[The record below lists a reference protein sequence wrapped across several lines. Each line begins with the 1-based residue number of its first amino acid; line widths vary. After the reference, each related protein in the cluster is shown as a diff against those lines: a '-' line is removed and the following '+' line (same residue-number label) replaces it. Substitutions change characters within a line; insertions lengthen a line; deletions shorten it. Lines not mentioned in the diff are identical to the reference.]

1 MPRKPKGSSA
11 RFGPP
16 EGESWPKIRPKGIV
30 DGQQVRRGRENA
42 SSQCSNTR
50 RYGAEVTHAILP
62 GKARTT
68 LSKRVPVPETDTGGE
83 PATEAPV
90 NGGRNYNGPKVAKF
104 LVGCGL
110 PALGQKDPMKLHCSP
125 DWLWAFLRS
134 LRWKA
139 KKPPSGARAI
149 SEIPLEGLRI
159 LTLCQDLRA
168 KGQISGRQF
177 LWGVGLPKGN
187 GGVQRF
193 PRAGRRLALECKG
206 EGSLTARPTRRAG
219 TKVGLSDP
227 TVPSG
232 RAAAQRIKVT
242 VGITVDLPK
251 SSYRREGLAP
261 RCRLFAT
268 WGRSMFQGVGLFAH

>member
-1 MPRKPKGSSA
+1 MNGAKRSAEAVGCQNASVGERSALGGSNRASGGGRSGSENVGLSNANIGENPMPRKPKGSSA
-11 RFGPP
+11 RFVHG
-16 EGESWPKIRPKGIV
+16 G
-30 DGQQVRRGRENA
+30 VRRGRENA
-42 SSQCSNTR
+42 PSQCSSTR

-68 LSKRVPVPETDTGGE
+68 FNKRCRKVKEVGDLMTGE

-104 LVGCGL
+104 LVGPYEASLFPGIGFGL
-110 PALGQKDPMKLHCSP
+110 
-125 DWLWAFLRS
+125 FLRS
-134 LRWKA
+134 LG
-139 KKPPSGARAI
+139 P
-149 SEIPLEGLRI
+149 
-159 LTLCQDLRA
+159 T
-168 KGQISGRQF
+168 GQGTVSGRQF

-206 EGSLTARPTRRAG
+206 RRELDCKTRRAG

-232 RAAAQRIKVT
+232 RAVAQRIKVT
-242 VGITVDLPK
+242 LGIT
-251 SSYRREGLAP
+251 G
-261 RCRLFAT
+261 
-268 WGRSMFQGVGLFAH
+268 